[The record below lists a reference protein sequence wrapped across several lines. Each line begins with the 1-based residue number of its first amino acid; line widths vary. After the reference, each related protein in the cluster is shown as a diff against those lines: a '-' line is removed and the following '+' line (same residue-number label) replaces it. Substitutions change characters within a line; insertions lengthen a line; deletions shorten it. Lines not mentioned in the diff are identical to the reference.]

1 MSDTLHICGLESA
14 RGQKLRTC
22 LPVLDTTTKIPIT
35 IINGCSNGPTVL
47 ITAGIHGGEYPGI
60 AAAMELGRDIAPEDI
75 SGCLI
80 ILHPVN
86 IHGFW
91 ARREFIVPEDGKNL
105 NREFPGDA
113 NGTLSQKTAWLLSHY
128 FFPLADFYIDMHS
141 GDIHEELHPYVYYP
155 GLPNDDI
162 SAKSRDAAQTLDM
175 EFMVR
180 STATTGAYNYAAISG
195 IPSLLIER
203 GGTGM
208 CLRQDI
214 DAYKNDI
221 HRLLHKLG
229 CIAAAPL
236 LQKDTPTDVT
246 NVIYLENNQDGCWFP
261 NFRSGDKVTCG
272 AELGRLTDLFGTTLT
287 TYHAQQDG
295 IILYQCPALSAP
307 QGTVLVTYGQI
318 TIN

>member
-236 LQKDTPTDVT
+236 LQKGALKCQILCTSVAWNQPADKNCAPACRSWIQLLKYPSPSSMAVVTALPSSSLPVSTAVNTPVSRQLWSWAAT
-246 NVIYLENNQDGCWFP
+246 
-261 NFRSGDKVTCG
+261 
-272 AELGRLTDLFGTTLT
+272 
-287 TYHAQQDG
+287 
-295 IILYQCPALSAP
+295 
-307 QGTVLVTYGQI
+307 
-318 TIN
+318 